1 TKDSAVPTVIDDPSD
16 TWSHNVFRFKNEIDK
31 FTEAEIKVLEKGPV
45 RGVLRVKSKFNNSTL
60 TQDFIIYRD
69 LKFIEVRVKVDW
81 HEHLKMLKLK
91 FPVNINNPTAT
102 YQIPYGF
109 ITRPCNGEEEPG
121 GEWID
126 VGDDNYGLSLI
137 NNAKYSYD
145 VEDNVLS
152 LTVLRSPVYAHHI
165 PRELDPNEDYRYI
178 DQGEQGFT
186 YILLPHKGDWR
197 ESDIIALAEYLNNP
211 PTAFVEYNHKGTL
224 PSEKKFIEVDK
235 ENIIVSTIKEAEDS
249 EDIIV
254 RAYETRGNSTQ
265 ASFILFN
272 RNWKVSFSPYEIKTF
287 LIPKNSS
294 LPIKEV
300 NLLEEVKE

>member
-1 TKDSAVPTVIDDPSD
+1 
-16 TWSHNVFRFKNEIDK
+16 
-31 FTEAEIKVLEKGPV
+31 
-45 RGVLRVKSKFNNSTL
+45 
-60 TQDFIIYRD
+60 
-69 LKFIEVRVKVDW
+69 
-81 HEHLKMLKLK
+81 M
-91 FPVNINNPTAT
+91 
-102 YQIPYGF
+102 
-109 ITRPCNGEEEPG
+109 
-121 GEWID
+121 
-126 VGDDNYGLSLI
+126 
-137 NNAKYSYD
+137 
-145 VEDNVLS
+145 
-152 LTVLRSPVYAHHI
+152 
-165 PRELDPNEDYRYI
+165 
-178 DQGEQGFT
+178 
-186 YILLPHKGDWR
+186 
-197 ESDIIALAEYLNNP
+197 
-211 PTAFVEYNHKGTL
+211 EYNHKGTL